1 LAADALSDATHH
13 YPQQVLIPKFRF
25 YAYRAVVLASLIG
38 IVAAFA
44 VPRFTGLRN
53 GVRASEVTALGANFA
68 MQRRPRTL
76 NFWPRVPLS

>member
-1 LAADALSDATHH
+1 MLSRMRRTITLSRSSSRSSGFT
-13 YPQQVLIPKFRF
+13 LIE
-25 YAYRAVVLASLIG
+25 AVVLASLIG